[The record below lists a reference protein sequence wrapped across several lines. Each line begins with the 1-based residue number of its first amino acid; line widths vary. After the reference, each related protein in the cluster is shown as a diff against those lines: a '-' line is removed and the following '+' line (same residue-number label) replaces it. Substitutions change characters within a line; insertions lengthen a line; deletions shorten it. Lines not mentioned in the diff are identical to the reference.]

1 MKTVGYTVDQDAL
14 VHWRYARRIGELVP
28 DAHYAC
34 ALERP
39 RVSRRT
45 IMRVWV
51 GVIVLLAVALAV
63 AKVAA

>member
-1 MKTVGYTVDQDAL
+1 MNATTTLHDSGQGV
-14 VHWRYARRIGELVP
+14 RFSRRIGEQVP